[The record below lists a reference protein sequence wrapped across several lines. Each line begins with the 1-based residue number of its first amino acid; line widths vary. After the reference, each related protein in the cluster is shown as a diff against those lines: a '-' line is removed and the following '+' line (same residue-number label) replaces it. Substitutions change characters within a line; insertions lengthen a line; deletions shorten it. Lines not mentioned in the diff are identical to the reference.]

1 MPGAESVP
9 AHTAFRANT
18 ERDPAA
24 ERHNRI
30 MTTWRRVLGA
40 VLLLAA
46 AASFI
51 PTVLVAEDVKAVPGL
66 VLQSATA
73 VAGIL
78 LLRVPELR
86 RDGWWMLGATIGVGV
101 TAFNTSTFESGWGS
115 GYLLQFGWSFYYA
128 EVACLV
134 GPALRLPDQPAP
146 PRTVRRLSLAF
157 WIVLVLLPAL
167 SGLLW
172 DPVAMK
178 GYSGPGRWFTLV
190 PFEPLAWGVP
200 RAVPVMF
207 LPFAVAFT
215 VAQVRRF
222 RHAAGPNRVTVR
234 LLASLTVLLVWGLEA
249 QLVLN
254 AVAPADVF
262 WSFTT
267 VITALLAAALLV
279 VLVFAVRVNLRRAGF
294 LDALLAT
301 GGHAPQ
307 TKRCWPGTW
316 RTPA

>member
-1 MPGAESVP
+1 
-9 AHTAFRANT
+9 
-18 ERDPAA
+18 
-24 ERHNRI
+24 
-30 MTTWRRVLGA
+30 
-40 VLLLAA
+40 
-46 AASFI
+46 
-51 PTVLVAEDVKAVPGL
+51 
-66 VLQSATA
+66 
-73 VAGIL
+73 
-78 LLRVPELR
+78 
-86 RDGWWMLGATIGVGV
+86 
-101 TAFNTSTFESGWGS
+101 
-115 GYLLQFGWSFYYA
+115 
-128 EVACLV
+128 
-134 GPALRLPDQPAP
+134 
-146 PRTVRRLSLAF
+146 
-157 WIVLVLLPAL
+157 
-167 SGLLW
+167 
-172 DPVAMK
+172 
-178 GYSGPGRWFTLV
+178 
-190 PFEPLAWGVP
+190 
-200 RAVPVMF
+200 MF